1 MSSRVGTGQ
10 YWCITSDREVIV
22 TKSFTSA
29 QRWVLVLTAT
39 AALMVALD
47 QLVVVTALNRIRD
60 DLHASLATLDW
71 TINAYSLSFA
81 ALLITG
87 AALGDR
93 FGRRRMFLVGLVIFT
108 LASAACALAP
118 NVATLIIARTIQ
130 GAGSALVMP
139 LAVAL
144 LTEAFPIE
152 RRGPVVG
159 LFTAI
164 TGLAVVGGPVVGG
177 AVAEGIAWQWIFWI
191 NVPIGALL
199 IPLALTRFGESRGTR
214 SSFDLT
220 GLALISAA
228 MLGLA
233 WGLVRAN
240 DAGWTSAEVVGT
252 LAAGAAVGALFVAW
266 ERRVAEPMLP
276 LALFRIRP
284 YATGNATILLCTTSL
299 FGAVFLLAQY
309 FQISLGYGPLA
320 AGIRFMPW
328 TGTLFIVAP
337 IAGVLIDRIGSRAL
351 LTAGLV
357 LQSVGMGW
365 VAYNVS
371 NGAAYSSSIAALVIS
386 GCGTSLALPATQNTV
401 MNAVPARYLG
411 KASGTYNSL
420 RQMGGVLGV
429 AIASAV
435 FAANGSYASPKAF
448 QDGVAPALAVA
459 AVLALAGAVVGS
471 FSRAPRRLLDQTTQP
486 QAATPA
492 TVEFDAV
499 A

>member
-1 MSSRVGTGQ
+1 
-10 YWCITSDREVIV
+10 V
-22 TKSFTSA
+22 TKGFTSA
-29 QRWVLVLTAT
+29 QRWVLVLTAA

-47 QLVVVTALNRIRD
+47 QLVVATALNSIRD
-60 DLHASLATLDW
+60 DLHASLETLDW

-93 FGRRRMFLVGLVIFT
+93 YGRRRMFLVGLVVFT

-118 NVATLIIARTIQ
+118 NTALLIAARTIQ
-130 GAGSALVMP
+130 GAGSALVTP
-139 LAVAL
+139 LAVSL
-144 LTEAFPIE
+144 LTMAFPIE

-159 LFTAI
+159 MFAAL

-177 AVAEGIAWQWIFWI
+177 AVVQGIAWQWIFWI

-199 IPLALTRFGESRGTR
+199 IPIARARITESRGPRT
-214 SSFDLT
+214 SFDIT
-220 GLALISAA
+220 GLVLISASL
-228 MLGLA
+228 LGIA

-240 DAGWTSAEVVGT
+240 AAGWPSAEVIGT
-252 LAAGAAVGALFVAW
+252 LTAGAVLGVAFLAW

-276 LALFRIRP
+276 LELFRIP
-284 YATGNATILLCTTSL
+284 AYATGNATILLLTTSL

-309 FQISLGYGPLA
+309 LQISLGYGPLA

-328 TGTLFIVAP
+328 TGTLFVVAP
-337 IAGVLIDRIGSRAL
+337 LAGVLIDRIGTRPLLVTGLAL
-351 LTAGLV
+351 QGAGL
-357 LQSVGMGW
+357 GW
-365 VAYNVS
+365 VAYNIA

-420 RQMGGVLGV
+420 RQMGGVLGI

-435 FAANGSYASPKAF
+435 FAAQGSYASPKAF

-459 AVLALAGAVVGS
+459 AALAMAGALVGVLA
-471 FSRAPRRLLDQTTQP
+471 RAPHPAHTETSQLQVT
-486 QAATPA
+486 TPA
-492 TVEFDAV
+492 TVDLDAF

>member
-1 MSSRVGTGQ
+1 M
-10 YWCITSDREVIV
+10 
-22 TKSFTSA
+22 TKGFTSA
-29 QRWVLVLTAT
+29 QRWVLVLTAA

-71 TINAYSLSFA
+71 TVNAYSLSFA

-87 AALGDR
+87 AAIGDR
-93 FGRRRMFLVGLVIFT
+93 FGRRRMFLVGLVVFT
-108 LASAACALAP
+108 VASAACALAP
-118 NVATLIIARTIQ
+118 NVATLITARTIQ
-130 GAGSALVMP
+130 GAGSALVTP
-139 LAVAL
+139 LAVSL
-144 LTEAFPIE
+144 LTMAFPIE

-199 IPLALTRFGESRGTR
+199 IPLALTRISESRGTR
-214 SSFDLT
+214 TPFDLT
-220 GLALISAA
+220 GLALISVS
-228 MLGLA
+228 MLGIA

-240 DAGWTSAEVVGT
+240 DAGWTSVETVGT
-252 LAAGAAVGALFVAW
+252 LAAGAVLGVAFVVW

-276 LALFRIRP
+276 LQLFRIP
-284 YATGNATILLCTTSL
+284 SYASGNATILLLTTSL

-309 FQISLGYGPLA
+309 LQISQGFSPLG

-328 TGTLFIVAP
+328 TGTLFVVAP
-337 IAGVLIDRIGSRAL
+337 IAGVLIDRVGSRPL
-351 LTAGLV
+351 LTVGLVMQSAGL
-357 LQSVGMGW
+357 GW
-365 VAYNVS
+365 VAYNIA
-371 NGAAYSSSIAALVIS
+371 NGAPYSSSIAALVIS

-401 MNAVPARYLG
+401 MNAVPAQYLG

-420 RQMGGVLGV
+420 RQMGGVLGI

-435 FAANGSYASPKAF
+435 FAARGSYASPTAF
-448 QDGVAPALAVA
+448 QDGVAPALAVSA
-459 AVLALAGAVVGS
+459 ALAFGGAIVGVL
-471 FSRAPRRLLDQTTQP
+471 SRAPQIVASETPQPHVDVPTT
-486 QAATPA
+486 
-492 TVEFDAV
+492 VDLDAV

>member
-1 MSSRVGTGQ
+1 MTR
-10 YWCITSDREVIV
+10 
-22 TKSFTSA
+22 SFTSA

-71 TINAYSLSFA
+71 TVNAYSLSFA

-93 FGRRRMFLVGLVIFT
+93 FGRRRVFLLGLVVFT

-118 NVATLIIARTIQ
+118 NTATLITARTIQ
-130 GAGSALVMP
+130 GAGSALVTP
-139 LAVAL
+139 LAVSL
-144 LTEAFPIE
+144 LTMAFPVE

-177 AVAEGIAWQWIFWI
+177 AVAQGIAWQWIFWI

-199 IPLALTRFGESRGTR
+199 VPLALARIDESRGMRTA
-214 SSFDLT
+214 FDLA
-220 GLALISAA
+220 GLALISGS
-228 MLGLA
+228 MLGIA

-240 DAGWTSAEVVGT
+240 DAGWTSTEVVAT
-252 LAAGAAVGALFVAW
+252 LAAGAVLGAAFVGW

-276 LALFRIRP
+276 LELFRIRA
-284 YATGNATILLCTTSL
+284 YASGNATILLCTTSL

-309 FQISLGYGPLA
+309 LQISQGYGPLA

-328 TGTLFIVAP
+328 TGTLFVVAP
-337 IAGVLIDRIGSRAL
+337 IAGVLIDRVGTRPL
-351 LTAGLV
+351 LVTGLA
-357 LQSVGMGW
+357 LQSIGLGW

-371 NGAAYSSSIAALVIS
+371 GGATYSASIAALVIS
-386 GCGTSLALPATQNTV
+386 GTGTSLALPATQNTV
-401 MNAVPARYLG
+401 MNAVPDRYLG

-420 RQMGGVLGV
+420 RQMGGVLGIAV
-429 AIASAV
+429 ASAV
-435 FAANGSYASPKAF
+435 FAARGSYASPKAF

-459 AVLALAGAVVGS
+459 AALAMAGALVGLL
-471 FSRAPRRLLDQTTQP
+471 SRAPLPAADEAAQP
-486 QAATPA
+486 QVAAAAT
-492 TVEFDAV
+492 VDLDAV

>member
-1 MSSRVGTGQ
+1 M
-10 YWCITSDREVIV
+10 
-22 TKSFTSA
+22 TKGFTSV

-47 QLVVVTALNRIRD
+47 QLVVATALNSIRD

-93 FGRRRMFLVGLVIFT
+93 YGRRRMFLVGLVMFT

-118 NVATLIIARTIQ
+118 NVALLITARTVQ
-130 GAGSALVMP
+130 GVGSALVTP
-139 LAVAL
+139 LAVSL
-144 LTEAFPIE
+144 LTMAFPVE

-159 LFTAI
+159 LFTAL

-191 NVPIGALL
+191 NVPIGVLL
-199 IPLALTRFGESRGTR
+199 IPLSLARITESRGART
-214 SSFDLT
+214 SFDLA
-220 GLALISAA
+220 GVALISTSL
-228 MLGLA
+228 LGVA
-233 WGLVRAN
+233 WGLVRAT
-240 DAGWTSAEVVGT
+240 DAGWTSAEVIGT
-252 LAAGAAVGALFVAW
+252 VAGGVLLGAVFVAW
-266 ERRVAEPMLP
+266 ERRAVEPMLP
-276 LALFRIRP
+276 LHLFRIP
-284 YATGNATILLCTTSL
+284 AFSSGNATILLLTTSL

-309 FQISLGYGPLA
+309 LQISLGYGPLA

-328 TGTLFIVAP
+328 TGTLFVVAP
-337 IAGVLIDRIGSRAL
+337 IAGVLIDRIGTRPLIATGLAL
-351 LTAGLV
+351 QSAGL
-357 LQSVGMGW
+357 GW
-365 VAYNVS
+365 VAYNVA

-386 GCGTSLALPATQNTV
+386 GCGTSLALPATQNIV
-401 MNAVPARYLG
+401 MNAVPAHHLG

-420 RQMGGVLGV
+420 RQMGGVLGI

-435 FAANGSYASPKAF
+435 FSAQGSYASPQAF
-448 QDGVAPALAVA
+448 QDGVAPALVVA
-459 AVLALAGAVVGS
+459 AALAMAGAVVGVLT
-471 FSRAPRRLLDQTTQP
+471 RAPRPVPIDAIQGQDTATATATA
-486 QAATPA
+486 AATA
-492 TVEFDAV
+492 TVELDAV

>member
-1 MSSRVGTGQ
+1 M
-10 YWCITSDREVIV
+10 
-22 TKSFTSA
+22 TKNFTSA

-60 DLHASLATLDW
+60 DLHASRATLDW
-71 TINAYSLSFA
+71 TVNAYSLSFA

-93 FGRRRMFLVGLVIFT
+93 FGRRRMFLVGLVVFT

-118 NVATLIIARTIQ
+118 NVATLITARTIQ
-130 GAGSALVMP
+130 GAGSALVTP
-139 LAVAL
+139 LAVSL
-144 LTEAFPIE
+144 LTMAFPIE

-199 IPLALTRFGESRGTR
+199 VPLALTRFGESRGTR
-214 SSFDLT
+214 TAFDLI
-220 GLALISAA
+220 GLLLISAS
-228 MLGLA
+228 MLGVA

-240 DAGWTSAEVVGT
+240 DAGWSSAEVVGT
-252 LAAGAAVGALFVAW
+252 LAAGAVLGAAFVVW

-276 LALFRIRP
+276 LELFRIRA

-309 FQISLGYGPLA
+309 LQISKGYGPLA

-328 TGTLFIVAP
+328 TGTLFVVAP
-337 IAGVLIDRIGSRAL
+337 IAGVLIDRIGTRPL
-351 LTAGLV
+351 LAAGLG
-357 LQSVGMGW
+357 LQGAGLAW

-371 NGAAYSSSIAALVIS
+371 NGAGYSSSIAALVIS

-401 MNAVPARYLG
+401 MNAVPAHYLG
-411 KASGTYNSL
+411 KASGTFNSL
-420 RQMGGVLGV
+420 RQMGGVLGI

-435 FAANGSYASPKAF
+435 FAAQGSYASPQAF

-459 AVLALAGAVVGS
+459 AALALAGAVVGALS
-471 FSRAPRRLLDQTTQP
+471 PAPRLVLGETTQS
-486 QAATPA
+486 QVALPA
-492 TVEFDAV
+492 TVDLDAV